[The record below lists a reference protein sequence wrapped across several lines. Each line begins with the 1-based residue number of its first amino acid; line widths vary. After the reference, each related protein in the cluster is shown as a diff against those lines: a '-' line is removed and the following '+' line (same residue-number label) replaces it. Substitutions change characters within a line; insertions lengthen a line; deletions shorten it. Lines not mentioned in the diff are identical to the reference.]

1 MKRYLGALCAL
12 LSALFTTP
20 TLAQT
25 TWVGGSPHHTQV
37 LVGADGHT
45 WVGVWVDVPT
55 AAPQQPQVRAPM
67 AVSLVVDT
75 SGSMAGEKIQH
86 ARMAAASLIESLAD
100 GDVVSIYAFSSGVTE
115 MAPPTVMSSASRGM
129 LLARVQQLQAQGGTN
144 MWDGMQ
150 AGIARMGQ
158 APPSHPVRRIFL
170 ISDGQANI
178 GPSDPASL
186 GNLAANATERGTQV
200 TAIGVGYDYDQATLG
215 AMAVRSSGRLYHLGQ
230 SHQMAT
236 ILQQEL
242 LLMARSV
249 ALNAYIEV
257 VPAPGV
263 LIVEGATAGAQVL
276 EGRLRMPLG
285 AMHGGQRREVLFR
298 ARVDTSQ
305 PGDRPL
311 ATARF
316 VYETPA
322 APQAQVQTA
331 RVQTAQVR
339 YQVTR
344 DRNAQEASVAP
355 RVMAMV
361 VDHDAAMAQQRAAA
375 LLAEGRRDQAV
386 VVLSDARQRAERAA
400 AAAPAPARA
409 RVQQRAGTLGRAT
422 HAAEEAQAPADMRAR
437 SYEFADQAME
447 AQGY

>member
-1 MKRYLGALCAL
+1 MRRYLGALCAL
-12 LSALFTTP
+12 LAGLFATP
-20 TLAQT
+20 ALAQT

-37 LVGADGHT
+37 LVGGSGDT
-45 WVGVWVDVPT
+45 WVGVWIDVPST
-55 AAPQQPQVRAPM
+55 AVPQVHARAPM

-86 ARMAAASLIESLAD
+86 ARMAAASLLESLSD

-115 MAPPTVMSSASRGM
+115 MAPPTLVSAASRGM
-129 LLARVQQLQAQGGTN
+129 LLARVQQLEAQGGTN

-158 APPSHPVRRIFL
+158 APPTHPVRRIFL

-178 GPSDPASL
+178 GPSDPGSL
-186 GNLAANATERGTQV
+186 GNLAANATEHGTQI
-200 TAIGVGYDYDQATLG
+200 TAIGVGYDYDQTTLG
-215 AMAVRSSGRLYHLGQ
+215 AVAVRSSGRLYHLGQ

-242 LLMARSV
+242 QLMARSV
-249 ALNAYIEV
+249 ALNAYLEI

-263 LIVEGATAGAQVL
+263 TIVEGATTGVRMESGHL
-276 EGRLRMPLG
+276 RLPLG

-305 PGDRPL
+305 LGGRPL
-311 ATARF
+311 ATARL
-316 VYETPA
+316 VYETPSSR
-322 APQAQVQTA
+322 QAQVQTT
-331 RVQTAQVR
+331 QIQ

-344 DRNAQEASVAP
+344 DRTAHEASVAP
-355 RVMAMV
+355 RVLAMV
-361 VDHDAAMAQQRAAA
+361 VDHEAASAQQRAAT
-375 LLAEGRRDQAV
+375 LLAEGRQQQAV
-386 VVLSDARQRAERAA
+386 VVLEEAERRVQQAA
-400 AAAPAPARA
+400 AAAPAPARE
-409 RVQQRAGTLGRAT
+409 RVQQRAGSLGRAT
-422 HAAEEAQAPADMRAR
+422 TATRAADSAPAQRAR
-437 SYEFADQAME
+437 SYELADEAME